1 MDAKTE
7 AFDFDHLEIVG
18 GGVLQ
23 ALDIARREA
32 EFDTCR
38 QPHNDT
44 VAAGIVMRTLG
55 ARSTQSRLSAGLGCF
70 KLLLGQLDHGYASM
84 PPSTRPDDPRS
95 AVRPCTLRVRCN

>member
-1 MDAKTE
+1 MDAKAK
-7 AFDFDHLEIVG
+7 AFHFDHPEIVG

-23 ALDIARREA
+23 AFDIARREA

-38 QPHNDT
+38 QPHDDT

-55 ARSTQSRLSAGLGCF
+55 ARSTQSGLSAGLGRF
-70 KLLLGQLDHGYASM
+70 KLLPGQFNHGYASM

-95 AVRPCTLRVRCN
+95 AVRPCALRVRCN